1 MSTVAQQLP
10 TGTYGIDP
18 VHSNIGFR
26 VKYSGLATFR
36 SSFDDVTAELAD
48 GVLTG
53 TADARS
59 IQIDEPN
66 FKGHVLAE
74 DFFNADVTPTIT
86 FRSTDIQIEGD
97 GDVVVN
103 GELTIRGVTKP
114 VTATGTYSTGV
125 GINGADRVAFELET
139 TVDRREF
146 GLNWQAELPNGSAAL
161 AWDVTLSVDLH
172 LVKQD

>member
-1 MSTVAQQLP
+1 MSTVVQQLP
-10 TGTYGIDP
+10 TGTYNIDP
-18 VHSNIGFR
+18 IHSSIGFN

-36 SSFDDVTAELAD
+36 STFDDVSAQFAD

-53 TADARS
+53 TADVNS

-74 DFFNADVTPTIT
+74 DFFNAEVTPTIR
-86 FRSTDIQIEGD
+86 FRSTEIVPGEGD
-97 GDVVVN
+97 SVVVG

-114 VTATGTYSTGV
+114 VTGTGTYSTGV
-125 GINGADRVAFELET
+125 GMNGAERIAFELET
-139 TVDRREF
+139 TVDRRDF
-146 GLNWQAELPNGSAAL
+146 GLNWQADLPNGAVAL
-161 AWDVTLSVDLH
+161 AWDVTLTVDLH